1 MGTSRGPIAATELL
15 TPNFMEKIYGLPFE
29 LNIEVVDN
37 VVYFFTKNRGADNYQ
52 QMLEVLSWA
61 FDEMKM

>member
-1 MGTSRGPIAATELL
+1 
-15 TPNFMEKIYGLPFE
+15 MEKIYGLPFE